1 MLGLVKRL
9 LAMAIFVP
17 AGACATL
24 GQPAEDEP
32 TLAFVA
38 MVDLGRRDLL
48 GGVSGLEVDAD
59 GITATAV
66 RDDGLALQFPLAFD
80 ADGKLV
86 DVGAVRAAPLGGVD
100 LEASKGTRDA
110 EALRRLPDGSW
121 LVAYEGDHRVVRHAA
136 DWAGLLAPP
145 TRLDLPADVAKLPP
159 NKGLESIAVA
169 GDGTIAILAETSGED
184 GLHRTWLR
192 RNGKWLDR
200 SYRTDPAY
208 QPTDALFLPNGDLL
222 ILERAFS
229 LLLGVRCRL
238 ARVPAAEVAKAEIWE
253 GRVLG
258 AIRPPPPEG
267 EDNFEGL
274 ALLPEKDGVVRLL
287 AVSDDNFSDLQ
298 RTLLLQFSLT
308 FPPPAGPTGGR

>member
-9 LAMAIFVP
+9 LAVAMFVP
-17 AGACATL
+17 AGACAML
-24 GQPAEDEP
+24 GQPTDEEP
-32 TLAFVA
+32 LLSFVA

-48 GGVSGLEVDAD
+48 GGVSGLEVDGD

-80 ADGKLV
+80 GDGKLV

-100 LEASKGTRDA
+100 LEAPKGTRDA

-145 TRLDLPADVAKLPP
+145 IRLDLPADIATLPP
-159 NKGLESIAVA
+159 NKGLESVAVA
-169 GDGTIAILAETSGED
+169 GDGTIAILAEASGDD

-192 RNGKWLDR
+192 RDGKWIGR

-208 QPTDALFLPNGDLL
+208 QPTDAVFLPNGDLL
-222 ILERAFS
+222 VLERAFS

-238 ARVPAAEVAKAEIWE
+238 TRVPAADVAKAEAWE

-258 AIRPPPPEG
+258 AIRPPAPEA

-274 ALLPEKDGVVRLL
+274 ALLPEKDGAVRLL

-298 RTLLLQFSLT
+298 RTLLLQFTLT
-308 FPPPAGPTGGR
+308 YQAAGPNKGR

>member
-9 LAMAIFVP
+9 MAVAMFVP
-17 AGACATL
+17 AGACAML
-24 GQPAEDEP
+24 GQPADEEP
-32 TLAFVA
+32 VLAFVA

-66 RDDGLALQFPLAFD
+66 RDDGLALQFPLAF

-121 LVAYEGDHRVVRHAA
+121 LVAYEGDHRVVRHPA

-145 TRLDLPADVAKLPP
+145 TRLDLPAEIATLPP
-159 NKGLESIAVA
+159 NKGLESVAVA
-169 GDGTIAILAETSGED
+169 GDGTIAILAEASGED

-192 RNGKWLDR
+192 RDGKWRGR
-200 SYRTDPAY
+200 SYRTDAAY

-222 ILERAFS
+222 VLERAFS

-238 ARVPAAEVAKAEIWE
+238 ARVPAAEVAKAEVWE

-258 AIRPPPPEG
+258 AIRPPAPEA

-274 ALLPEKDGVVRLL
+274 ALLPEKDGTVRLL

-298 RTLLLQFSLT
+298 RTLLLQFTLT
-308 FPPPAGPTGGR
+308 YPAGRPNKGR

>member
-1 MLGLVKRL
+1 VLGLVKRL
-9 LAMAIFVP
+9 LAVAMFVP
-17 AGACATL
+17 AGACAML
-24 GQPAEDEP
+24 GQPTDEEP
-32 TLAFVA
+32 LLSFVA

-48 GGVSGLEVDAD
+48 GGVSGLEVDGD

-100 LEASKGTRDA
+100 LEAPKGTRDA

-145 TRLDLPADVAKLPP
+145 IRLDLPADIATLPP
-159 NKGLESIAVA
+159 NKGLESVAVA
-169 GDGTIAILAETSGED
+169 GDGTIAILAEASGDD

-192 RNGKWLDR
+192 RDGKWIGR

-208 QPTDALFLPNGDLL
+208 QPTDAVFLPNGDLL
-222 ILERAFS
+222 VLERAFS

-238 ARVPAAEVAKAEIWE
+238 TRVPAADVAKAEAWE

-258 AIRPPPPEG
+258 AIRPPAPEA
-267 EDNFEGL
+267 E
-274 ALLPEKDGVVRLL
+274 
-287 AVSDDNFSDLQ
+287 DNFSDLQ
-298 RTLLLQFSLT
+298 RTLLLQFTLT
-308 FPPPAGPTGGR
+308 YQAAGPNKGR

>member
-9 LAMAIFVP
+9 LAMAMFVP
-17 AGACATL
+17 AGACAML
-24 GQPAEDEP
+24 GQPADNEP
-32 TLAFVA
+32 TLSYVA

-59 GITATAV
+59 GITATAI

-80 ADGKLV
+80 GDGKLT

-100 LEASKGTRDA
+100 LEKPKRSRDA
-110 EALRRLPDGSW
+110 EALRRMPDGDW
-121 LVAYEGDHRVVRHAA
+121 LVAFEGDHRVVRYGPE
-136 DWAGLLAPP
+136 WQGLLGAP
-145 TRLDLPADVAKLPP
+145 TRLELPAAVAKLPP
-159 NKGLESIAVA
+159 NKGIETVAVA
-169 GDGTIAILAETSGED
+169 GDGTIVIMAEATDEE

-192 RNGKWLDR
+192 RDGRWLDR
-200 SYRTDPAY
+200 SYKTDPAY
-208 QPTDALFLPNGDLL
+208 EPTDAVFLPNGDLL
-222 ILERAFS
+222 VLERAFS

-238 ARVPAAEVAKAEIWE
+238 ARVPAAEVADAEAWS

-258 AIRPPPPEG
+258 QIRPPPPEG

-274 ALLPEKDGVVRLL
+274 ALLPEKDGVTRLL

-298 RTLLLQFSLT
+298 RTLLLQFTLT
-308 FPPPAGPTGGR
+308 FPQAGPTGGR

>member
-1 MLGLVKRL
+1 VLGLVKRL
-9 LAMAIFVP
+9 LAVAMFVP
-17 AGACATL
+17 AGACAML
-24 GQPAEDEP
+24 GQPTDEEP
-32 TLAFVA
+32 LLSFVA

-48 GGVSGLEVDAD
+48 GGVSGLEVDGD

-100 LEASKGTRDA
+100 LEAPKGTRDA

-145 TRLDLPADVAKLPP
+145 IRLDLPADIATLPP
-159 NKGLESIAVA
+159 NKGLESVAVA
-169 GDGTIAILAETSGED
+169 GDGTIAILAEASGDD

-192 RNGKWLDR
+192 RDGKWIGR

-208 QPTDALFLPNGDLL
+208 QPTDAVFLPNGDLL
-222 ILERAFS
+222 VLERAFS

-238 ARVPAAEVAKAEIWE
+238 TRVPAADVAKAEAWE

-258 AIRPPPPEG
+258 AIRPPAPEA

-274 ALLPEKDGVVRLL
+274 ALLPEKDGAVRLL

-298 RTLLLQFSLT
+298 RTLLLQFTLT
-308 FPPPAGPTGGR
+308 YQAAGPNKGR